1 MYLVLYSPL
10 YLFWFRERCLLNIR
24 RMLFTLQNFGSGI
37 GFIDGKDLQIRLY
50 NGGSVSEYFSWDL
63 GVKTLTRGLYH
74 GNS

>member
-1 MYLVLYSPL
+1 
-10 YLFWFRERCLLNIR
+10 
-24 RMLFTLQNFGSGI
+24 MLFTLQNFGSGI

-74 GNS
+74 GKS